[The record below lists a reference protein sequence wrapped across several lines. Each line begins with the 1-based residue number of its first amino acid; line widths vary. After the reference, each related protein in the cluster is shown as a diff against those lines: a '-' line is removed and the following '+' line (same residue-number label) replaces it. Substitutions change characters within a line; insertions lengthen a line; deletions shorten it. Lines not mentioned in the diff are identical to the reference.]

1 MRFSCISELD
11 ITNAI
16 KDRYGAYMENSIKS
30 VVLINDEEED
40 FIIRIVSEED
50 TVYGPETTT
59 IEEYLNGPESHTIAF
74 KDCQFLT
81 DCAEVLLNSIP
92 LLRDHFEIIYNN
104 EGDVD

>member
-16 KDRYGAYMENSIKS
+16 KNRYGAYMENSMKS

-40 FIIRIVSEED
+40 FIIRIITEED
-50 TVYGPETTT
+50 TIYGPETTT

-74 KDCQFLT
+74 KDCQFLI

-92 LLRDHFEIIYNN
+92 LLQNHFEIIYIN
-104 EGDVD
+104 EEDI

>member
-16 KDRYGAYMENSIKS
+16 KDRYGVYMENDIKS

-40 FIIRIVSEED
+40 FIIRIITEED
-50 TVYGPETTT
+50 TIYGPETTT

-74 KDCQFLT
+74 KDCQFLI

-92 LLRDHFEIIYNN
+92 LLQNHFEIIYIN
-104 EGDVD
+104 EEDI

>member
-16 KDRYGAYMENSIKS
+16 KDRYGAYMENDIKS

-74 KDCQFLT
+74 KDCQFLI

-92 LLRDHFEIIYNN
+92 LLQNQFEIIYIN
-104 EGDVD
+104 EEDV

>member
-16 KDRYGAYMENSIKS
+16 KDKYGAYMENSIKS
-30 VVLINDEEED
+30 VVLINDVEED
-40 FIIRIVSEED
+40 FIIRIITEED
-50 TVYGPETTT
+50 TIYGPETTT

-74 KDCQFLT
+74 KDCQFLI

-92 LLRDHFEIIYNN
+92 LLQNHFEIIYIN
-104 EGDVD
+104 EEDI

>member
-40 FIIRIVSEED
+40 FIIRIVSEEY
-50 TVYGPETTT
+50 TVYGQETTT

-74 KDCQFLT
+74 KDCQFLI

-92 LLRDHFEIIYNN
+92 LLQNQFEIIYIN
-104 EGDVD
+104 EEDI